1 MNSNRTFHLVK
12 YLLLAVL
19 AAGIS
24 AGLASASDVI
34 RGTFT
39 LPFEA
44 RWGADV
50 LPPGDYTFELNVAK
64 RPYIV
69 AVRQGDRRVAMALA
83 DAAEQGK
90 VSGSSALIATRTG
103 GKYRIWT
110 LKLAEADLTLDYAPL
125 KVERPI
131 LAQEP
136 VLIRRVPIMK
146 KFGRY
151 ASELSRRRPRPYY

>member
-1 MNSNRTFHLVK
+1 MKQTRSFNLVK
-12 YLLLAVL
+12 AMLLAAL

-24 AGLASASDVI
+24 AAVASAQNVI
-34 RGTFT
+34 SGKFT

-50 LPPGDYTFELNVAK
+50 LLPGDYTFQLNVAK

-69 AVRQGDRRVAMALA
+69 AVRQGDRGVAMAMA
-83 DAAEQGK
+83 NAAEQGK
-90 VSGSSALIATRTG
+90 VSGSSALTATRKG

-110 LKLAEADLTLDYAPL
+110 LVLAEADLTLDYSPL

-136 VLIRRVPIMK
+136 VLTRRVPISM
-146 KFGRY
+146 
-151 ASELSRRRPRPYY
+151 ASK

>member
-1 MNSNRTFHLVK
+1 MKRTQNFNFVK
-12 YLLLAVL
+12 AMLLAVL

-24 AGLASASDVI
+24 AGVASAQNVI

-50 LPPGDYTFELNVAK
+50 LLPGDYTFKLDTAK

-69 AVRQGDRRVAMALA
+69 AVRQGDRGVALAMANSFK
-83 DAAEQGK
+83 QGK
-90 VSGSSALIATRTG
+90 VSGSSALIVTRKG

-110 LKLAEADLTLDYAPL
+110 LVLAEVGLTLDYAPL
-125 KVERPI
+125 KAERPI

-136 VLIRRVPIMK
+136 VLIRRVPVLM
-146 KFGRY
+146 
-151 ASELSRRRPRPYY
+151 ASK